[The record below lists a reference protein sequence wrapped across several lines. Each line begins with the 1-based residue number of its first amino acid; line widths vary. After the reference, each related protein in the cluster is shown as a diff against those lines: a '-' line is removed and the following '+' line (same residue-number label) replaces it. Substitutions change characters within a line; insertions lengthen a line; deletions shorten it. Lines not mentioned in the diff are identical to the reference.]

1 MGEDV
6 RERCLRE
13 VKASQ
18 HNGRLLPA
26 IAAPPEKKK
35 VAHFPAVDIRTFQA
49 SRLDKTKA
57 PSSTEPAAGA
67 GEKPA
72 GSALKKLSERRKTGH
87 FSGLG
92 AKLGIQRK
100 KNNLVN
106 LFKAQDEFDLEQLA
120 SKPRK
125 PLGDY
130 SKKIQQVYAANPA
143 SHNVEAAHAVV
154 ARMKQVAGEAKVPLD
169 NLEDAPHSSQKMKEF
184 WEAREDIR
192 WSRPFFVY
200 PIPKKVAPAKVHVE
214 KEVEQMV
221 EKPKWN
227 IDVSVFHPRKEES
240 DARDYYETEG
250 VRKRSLNLDWKR
262 TVGKTRFIK
271 AITRADT
278 GVQWGEDSVEKEL
291 VEIKTAISR
300 AYPVLYNAYYY
311 FCVTGTDIGESAF
324 SMSFNQWTEFLKDSE
339 IPHPKSKNCNM
350 ANCDNIFVVSNFE
363 EEKSNL
369 TRKEAAAQKL
379 LADEN
384 DDRALMRFEFV
395 EAVVR
400 LAIAKHGM
408 KTDTDD
414 VSEAVDMLLEREIIP
429 NLCPEATE
437 DADVFRHER
446 LYNEENDLVLHE
458 HQTFLRACYN
468 LFKQL
473 GLKQK
478 HSHLG
483 MEGFLNM
490 LEASSLLGPATGFS
504 KREAKLVMIWSK
516 MSVVDEIRHRNRAVS
531 LTFVDF
537 LEAVGRVADWISM
550 PNPEDLE
557 KFYDPE
563 LNPAGSPSLLY
574 EFYTKAPTSEQERLR
589 RASAEFGNTRTRPLH
604 IKLSQVIEVMYY
616 SLKAQFGGA
625 DEASVAGKLNSMARM
640 LG

>member
-6 RERCLRE
+6 RERCLKE

-18 HNGRLLPA
+18 RHGRLLPA
-26 IAAPPEKKK
+26 IAGPAQKKK
-35 VAHFPAVDIRTFQA
+35 VANFPAVDIHTFQA
-49 SRLDKTKA
+49 SRPDKSKA
-57 PSSTEPAAGA
+57 LPSTESAAGDD
-67 GEKPA
+67 EKPT
-72 GSALKKLSERRKTGH
+72 GPALKKLSERRKSGA

-120 SKPRK
+120 EKPRK
-125 PLGDY
+125 PLSEH
-130 SKKIQQVYAANPA
+130 SKKVQQVYAANPA
-143 SHNVEAAHAVV
+143 SHNVEAARAVKE
-154 ARMKQVAGEAKVPLD
+154 RMKQVAGEAKVLLD
-169 NLEDAPHSSQKMKEF
+169 NLEDAPHSTRKMQEF

-192 WSRPFFVY
+192 WSRPFFVH

-214 KEVEQMV
+214 KEVEQV
-221 EKPKWN
+221 AEKPKWH
-227 IDVSVFHPRKEES
+227 IDASVFHPRKEES
-240 DARDYYETEG
+240 DARDYFETVG
-250 VRKRSLNLDWKR
+250 VRNRSLNLDWKR

-291 VEIKTAISR
+291 VEIKQAISR

-369 TRKEAAAQKL
+369 TKKEAAAQKL
-379 LADEN
+379 LAKEN

-437 DADVFRHER
+437 DADVFRRER

-458 HQTFLRACYN
+458 HLPFLRACYT
-468 LFKQL
+468 LFKQM
-473 GLKQK
+473 GLKEK

-490 LEASSLLGPATGFS
+490 LEASNLLGTATGFS

-516 MSVVDEIRHRNRAVS
+516 MSVVDEIRHRNRAIT

-537 LEAVGRVADWISM
+537 LEALGRVADWISM
-550 PNPEDLE
+550 PKMEDLD

-563 LNPAGSPSLLY
+563 LNPAESPSLLY
-574 EFYTKAPTSEQERLR
+574 EFYTKAPLVDQDRLR
-589 RASAEFGNTRTRPLH
+589 RASADYGKPRTRPLH
-604 IKLSQVIEVMYY
+604 VKLDQVIELMYY
-616 SLKAQFGGA
+616 SLKAQFGGS